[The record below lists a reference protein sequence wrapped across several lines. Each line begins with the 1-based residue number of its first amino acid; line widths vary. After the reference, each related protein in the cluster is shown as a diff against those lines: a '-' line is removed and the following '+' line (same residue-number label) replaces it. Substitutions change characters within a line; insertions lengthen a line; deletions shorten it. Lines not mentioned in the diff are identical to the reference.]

1 MNKRKSLLS
10 SLEEMEIERDDILSM
25 VDTTIFDDSLTSE
38 TDRRKILLI
47 RYPKRNERPRTP
59 VLMRSY

>member
-1 MNKRKSLLS
+1 
-10 SLEEMEIERDDILSM
+10 MEIERDDILSM